1 MRDWIDRV
9 SPTSSTSARWR
20 EVWQLALAEHMTAA
34 ESLEMRV
41 IASFESM
48 TRSRGRFAA
57 VAPTAATMTSLAT
70 TPNARI
76 RISPSMSP
84 IVRSAFAYT
93 QQGAAQNGR
102 AAMNARTDTATC
114 KSINEAPV
122 SYCRQRGSVCAAPR
136 RHCELCLHL
145 STEQIERFER

>member
-57 VAPTAATMTSLAT
+57 VAPTAATITSLAT

-76 RISPSMSP
+76 SISPSMRP
-84 IVRSAFAYT
+84 IVALLR
-93 QQGAAQNGR
+93 AQAHLGLHKCLV
-102 AAMNARTDTATC
+102 AMNARTDTATC
-114 KSINEAPV
+114 KID
-122 SYCRQRGSVCAAPR
+122 R
-136 RHCELCLHL
+136 
-145 STEQIERFER
+145 

>member
-1 MRDWIDRV
+1 MRERIDRV

-70 TPNARI
+70 TPKARI
-76 RISPSMSP
+76 SISPSMSP
-84 IVRSAFAYT
+84 IVALLR
-93 QQGAAQNGR
+93 AQAHLGLHKKIS
-102 AAMNARTDTATC
+102 AMNARTDTATC
-114 KSINEAPV
+114 KIDR
-122 SYCRQRGSVCAAPR
+122 CGTLRLLLQQRGSVGTAPPLRVMPAPEHSVNKSNASR
-136 RHCELCLHL
+136 R
-145 STEQIERFER
+145 

>member
-41 IASFESM
+41 IASLLNM
-48 TRSRGRFAA
+48 GRSRGRFAA
-57 VAPTAATMTSLAT
+57 VAPTAATITNLAT

-84 IVRSAFAYT
+84 IVRSALRT
-93 QQGAAQNGR
+93 PSRGLHK
-102 AAMNARTDTATC
+102 MAR
-114 KSINEAPV
+114 
-122 SYCRQRGSVCAAPR
+122 
-136 RHCELCLHL
+136 
-145 STEQIERFER
+145 EQ

>member
-1 MRDWIDRV
+1 MRERIDRV

-41 IASFESM
+41 IASLLNM
-48 TRSRGRFAA
+48 GRSRGRFAA

-70 TPNARI
+70 TPKARI
-76 RISPSMSP
+76 SISPSMRP
-84 IVRSAFAYT
+84 MVGSAFACT
-93 QQGAAQNGR
+93 STWGCTKCKGCKELHALIRPR
-102 AAMNARTDTATC
+102 A

-122 SYCRQRGSVCAAPR
+122 GYTAGNGAAFVQHR
-136 RHCELCLHL
+136 AALRV
-145 STEQIERFER
+145 

>member
-41 IASFESM
+41 IASLLNM
-48 TRSRGRFAA
+48 GRSRGRFAA

-76 RISPSMSP
+76 SISPSMSP

-102 AAMNARTDTATC
+102 AAINARTDTATC
-114 KSINEAPV
+114 KID
-122 SYCRQRGSVCAAPR
+122 Q
-136 RHCELCLHL
+136 
-145 STEQIERFER
+145 